1 MTTATISSIV
11 GPLTDAIEAESN
23 FNSANRLHWQARM
36 SNLDTTATT
45 ADLCAAHAAVN
56 RAFTALADAIAN
68 APECRVK
75 EAILSGAWSS
85 MQATIARDAA

>member
-1 MTTATISSIV
+1 MQDWIRLEP
-11 GPLTDAIEAESN
+11 PL
-23 FNSANRLHWQARM
+23 Q
-36 SNLDTTATT
+36 
-45 ADLCAAHAAVN
+45 LCRPLLGAVS
-56 RAFTALADAIAN
+56 FTALADAIAN